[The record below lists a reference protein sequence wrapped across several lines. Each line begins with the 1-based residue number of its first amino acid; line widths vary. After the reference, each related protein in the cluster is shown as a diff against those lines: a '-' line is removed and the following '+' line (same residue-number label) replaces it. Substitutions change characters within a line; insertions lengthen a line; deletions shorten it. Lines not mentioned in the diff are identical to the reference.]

1 MDQCTLYWGWIWHL
15 PLFFI
20 PGVHQYQKNYFIF
33 GLFMLGS
40 SFMLACIREV
50 IGSVWL
56 CMLCHSI
63 VNALPEVFSYD
74 PLGSS
79 VANVITSA
87 VMILV
92 PYIAD
97 RELFISHI
105 KYSMKSDMCRN
116 LAYDCVME
124 DCMRMDNSPSILRK
138 DGFEFLYD
146 KYKDKIY
153 KDMAQMAKDWGL
165 DDRRETILPED
176 SHKPDMNVS
185 TTTELPFDTDKEN

>member
-1 MDQCTLYWGWIWHL
+1 MMDRLLDSRKVTVTEKDAVKSEEALIAYINQSDYGRWIINSYAHL
-15 PLFFI
+15 SDTDKVTFRKGI
-20 PGVHQYQKNYFIF
+20 N
-33 GLFMLGS
+33 
-40 SFMLACIREV
+40 EV
-50 IGSVWL
+50 L
-56 CMLCHSI
+56 
-63 VNALPEVFSYD
+63 
-74 PLGSS
+74 
-79 VANVITSA
+79 
-87 VMILV
+87 

-153 KDMAQMAKDWGL
+153 TRINIGNVCGQVGTFVALGVRKS
-165 DDRRETILPED
+165 R
-176 SHKPDMNVS
+176 MNVDCS
-185 TTTELPFDTDKEN
+185 FNDKITWRYRNGVALQI